1 MTTTLEL
8 PDQLL
13 KEAQAEAAD
22 HGLSLQDFLAGV
34 LQARL
39 AAKHDAGVSPAS
51 WKDFYGSLRHLHGE
65 REKIEA
71 AIAEEFEQVDA
82 AQWS

>member
-1 MTTTLEL
+1 MTTTLDL

-39 AAKHDAGVSPAS
+39 AAKHDRGVGSAS
-51 WKDFYGSLRHLHGE
+51 WRDFCGSLRHLHGE

-71 AIAEEFEQVDA
+71 VIEEEFEEVDTA
-82 AQWS
+82 KWS

>member
-1 MTTTLEL
+1 MTTTLDL

-39 AAKHDAGVSPAS
+39 AAKHDAGVSPVS